1 MNILYHAC
9 CLSPKKW
16 EVVVDPP
23 DDVPEPDAVPEPDV
37 VPDEDDVPEE
47 VDEVEEELE
56 EGA

>member
-23 DDVPEPDAVPEPDV
+23 DDVPEPDAVPEPD
-37 VPDEDDVPEE
+37 EDDVPEE